1 MKSLLEALNR
11 PADAFHNKNKWLAWL
26 LVTFTIVINTVF
38 DSLLSYFEDVG
49 YLKINVFHII
59 QTSVFGCIS
68 YIAVCTVIWQVC
80 KCFGSKTK
88 LSTYYQ
94 TWGLTYFPTILCS
107 FAVVFSNIY
116 FALFWNNKIW
126 GMLLGIILVGILVWK
141 TILYV
146 IYLYEVAELKGV
158 RLIGAFFIIGL
169 FILLLAVLNGYVG
182 LKTPIL

>member
-11 PADAFHNKNKWLAWL
+11 PADAFHYKNKWLAWL
-26 LVTFTIVINTVF
+26 LVAFTIIINTVF
-38 DSLLSYFEDVG
+38 DSLLSYFEGVG
-49 YLKINVFHII
+49 HPEINVFHII

-68 YIAVCTVIWQVC
+68 YIAVCVVIWQVC
-80 KCFGSKTK
+80 KCFGSETK
-88 LSTYYQ
+88 FTAYYQ

-107 FAVVFSNIY
+107 FTVVFSDIY
-116 FALFWNNKIW
+116 FTLFWNNKIW
-126 GMLLGIILVGILVWK
+126 GMLLGIILIGILIWK

-146 IYLYEVAELKGV
+146 IYLYEVAELKGG
-158 RLIGAFFIIGL
+158 RLIGSFFIIGL